1 MTLPA
6 AITDAI
12 ITEAA
17 KQLAAQT
24 IADMRDLQLVPI
36 RKAAELLGVSERKAR
51 KLLRSRVELGEA
63 TRRVRLSDI
72 RRLIEE
78 RTINHV

>member
-12 ITEAA
+12 IAAAA
-17 KQLAAQT
+17 KELAATT
-24 IADMRDLQLVPI
+24 IRDMRDLQLVPLK
-36 RKAAELLGVSERKAR
+36 KAAELLGVSEPKAR
-51 KLLRSRVELGEA
+51 ALLRSRVELGEA
-63 TRRVRLSDI
+63 TRRVKLSDI

-78 RTINHV
+78 RTIPA